1 MKHPFQLRSPLFSVS
16 SFFRGHPLTTCLQL
30 NIRKRMNRY
39 PMCFVQYGNGP
50 IKKRSEKKKPQR
62 QKLCFLLYLYFG
74 RTGMPAM
81 QSLKNGISPAPSRI

>member
-50 IKKRSEKKKPQR
+50 IKKRSEKKKSPKDKNSAFYSICTLEEQVCL
-62 QKLCFLLYLYFG
+62 LCNL
-74 RTGMPAM
+74 
-81 QSLKNGISPAPSRI
+81 